1 MKSLRSTA
9 VAIVSTVALGAFALS
24 FVPSAQADETVPE
37 PCATQ
42 QAQVDR
48 ASAKLEALT
57 AKFAAH
63 PTKKAKKAKK
73 AQVQRVAKASARLD
87 GCMAGVT
94 PEDPETP
101 EAPETETPD
110 VD

>member
-1 MKSLRSTA
+1 MNILRKTA
-9 VAIVSTVALGAFALS
+9 VAIVSIVALGSVALAV
-24 FVPSAQADETVPE
+24 VPAQADETGV
-37 PCATQ
+37 PCADQ

-48 ASAKLEALT
+48 ASAKLTALT

-73 AQVQRVAKASARLD
+73 AQVQRVTRATARLD
-87 GCMAGVT
+87 ACVAAGGVVDPDDT
-94 PEDPETP
+94 P
-101 EAPETETPD
+101 ETPD